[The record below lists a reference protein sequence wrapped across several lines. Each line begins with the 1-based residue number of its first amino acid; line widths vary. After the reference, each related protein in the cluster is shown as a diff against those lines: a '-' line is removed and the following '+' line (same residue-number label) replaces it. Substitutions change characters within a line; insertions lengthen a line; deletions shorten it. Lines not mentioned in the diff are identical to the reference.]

1 VKTKE
6 QLNLKK
12 DFPPPKWED
21 WKQLVIDSLKGADY
35 EKVMCKSTYE
45 GITLKPIYR
54 REDIKDLGF
63 ADSEPGQMPYVRGND
78 PQKLVEEGWYVA
90 QAQTNSKLKE
100 LNRILKN
107 ELMRGLNMVNL
118 RLKHDDFPQGIKI
131 KSSKDLQNVLD
142 GIDLKAAPLFIQMDI
157 DDPDLFSFLDEYV
170 TRQGTS
176 LRDLKGCMG
185 FDPTSEFARKGY
197 MSLPLHDL
205 WQKLS
210 NFVIDRANRAPGLR
224 SFIIDGTV
232 YEAAG
237 ASSSQ
242 ELAMV
247 LSTAIGYIQGLLETG
262 MDIDTIA
269 KLFAVK
275 LSLGSNFF
283 MEIAKIRAFR
293 LIWAE
298 MIQAFGGSN
307 ESCKIW
313 IHGKTAFSNKS
324 TYDLYVNMLRT
335 TTESFSGVIGGVDSL
350 ETDAFD
356 LVANDDNP
364 FARRIARNQQL
375 ILGEEAHFTKVAD
388 PAGGCYYIESLTA
401 ELAEISWKIMQEIE
415 ESGGMV
421 RSLRSGKI
429 HAMIEKTA
437 KARIDAVHKRR
448 DVFVGVNMYANPD
461 DIATREIEH
470 NTLDDSKAAV
480 KLECGALPKLRIV
493 SSLEDLRRRISAKA
507 PKIMLLNIGKVSEY
521 KARADFAS
529 GFFQVGGY
537 SVLAEDAFAD
547 PEEAIAKANASG
559 ADAFCICSTDENYVS
574 LVPAICSKLESKNII
589 LAGYPKDKVEQ
600 YKADGI
606 ALFIHIRANV
616 YDTLKDLAEK
626 LEVY

>member
-6 QLNLKK
+6 QLNLKEY
-12 DFPPPKWED
+12 FPPPKWED
-21 WKQLVIDSLKGADY
+21 WKKLVIDSLKGADY
-35 EKVMCKSTYE
+35 DKVMKKSTYE
-45 GITLKPIYR
+45 GIILNPIYR
-54 REDIKDLGF
+54 KEDIKDLRF
-63 ADSEPGQMPYVRGND
+63 AESEPGQLPYVRGND
-78 PQKLVEEGWYVA
+78 PQKLIEEGWYVA
-90 QAQTNSKLKE
+90 QAQTISNLKE
-100 LNRILKN
+100 LNENLKD

-118 RLKHDDFPQGIKI
+118 RLKHDDYPDGIRI
-131 KSSKDLQNVLD
+131 RSSKDLETILD

-157 DDPDLFSFLDEYV
+157 DDPDLLGFLDEYI
-170 TRQGTS
+170 TRQGGS
-176 LRDLKGCMG
+176 LRDLIGCLG
-185 FDPTSEFARKGY
+185 YDPTGEFARKGY
-197 MSLPLHDL
+197 LSMPLHDV
-205 WQKLS
+205 WQKVS
-210 NFVIDRANRAPGLR
+210 DSVIDRANRSPGLR

-237 ASSSQ
+237 ASSAQ

-247 LSTAIGYIQGLLETG
+247 LSTAIGYIQGLQNSG

-298 MIQAFGGSN
+298 MMKAFGASP
-307 ESCKIW
+307 EVCKVW
-313 IHGKTAFSNKS
+313 IHGKTAYSNKS

-350 ETDAFD
+350 ETDSFD
-356 LVANDDNP
+356 GVVKQDNP

-375 ILGEEAHFTKVAD
+375 ILGEEAHFSKVVD

-401 ELAEISWKIMQEIE
+401 ELAEIAWKIMQEIE
-415 ESGGMV
+415 AAGGMV

-429 HAMIEKTA
+429 HKMIEQVA
-437 KARIDAVHKRR
+437 QARIDAVHRRR

-461 DIATREIEH
+461 DVAIAEYKPRTP
-470 NTLDDSKAAV
+470 DQSKAEV
-480 KLECGALPKLRIV
+480 SLDNGALPKLRIV
-493 SSLEDLRRRISAKA
+493 ASFEDLRRRISAKS
-507 PKIMLLNIGKVSEY
+507 PKIMLLNIGTVPEY

-537 SVLAEDAFAD
+537 TVLGDEAFAD
-547 PEEAIAKANASG
+547 ADEAIAAVNASD
-559 ADAFCICSTDENYVS
+559 ADAFCICSTDENYVF
-574 LVPAICSKLESKNII
+574 LVPKICSKIKSKTLI
-589 LAGYPKDKVEQ
+589 LAGYPKDKVEE
-600 YKADGI
+600 YKAAGI
-606 ALFIHIRANV
+606 DLFIHIRANA
-616 YDTLKDLAEK
+616 YDTLKALAEK